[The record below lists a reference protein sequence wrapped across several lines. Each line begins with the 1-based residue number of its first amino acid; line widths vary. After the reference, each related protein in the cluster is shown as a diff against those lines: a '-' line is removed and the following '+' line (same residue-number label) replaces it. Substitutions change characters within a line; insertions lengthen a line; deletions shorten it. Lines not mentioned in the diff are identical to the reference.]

1 MLYHHISGKKRRQI
15 EELVQAG
22 NSNKTIAARLWRSQS
37 TIGREIR
44 RNTAYGGRGY
54 FSKRAQELALARRQ
68 NSKVPKI
75 SEKTWAKVF
84 ELYNLDLSPEQIASQ
99 VKISHE
105 SIYRRIYAEIKAGKL
120 DRKHLRYADRNA
132 MSFSIENRV
141 PFLTAYI
148 ANFAH
153 NLPSQL
159 LISDNGVTKFVLRE
173 CVKDLLPKE
182 IFCRKDKLGFPSTE
196 GL

>member
-120 DRKHLRYADRNA
+120 DRKHLRWCRKK
-132 MSFSIENRV
+132 R
-141 PFLTAYI
+141 
-148 ANFAH
+148 
-153 NLPSQL
+153 
-159 LISDNGVTKFVLRE
+159 RRR
-173 CVKDLLPKE
+173 LPKRPLGTS
-182 IFCRKDKLGFPSTE
+182 RKHRLKNAPISALERNSVTGKAIRSN
-196 GL
+196 

>member
-1 MLYHHISGKKRRQI
+1 MLYHHISEKERRQI

-22 NSNKTIAARLWRSQS
+22 NSNKTIAARLGRSCR

-105 SIYRRIYAEIKAGKL
+105 SIYRRIYAEIKAGKHPPRNINDYQHHPL
-120 DRKHLRYADRNA
+120 NSFRKLLCGNDCK
-132 MSFSIENRV
+132 FPVI
-141 PFLTAYI
+141 FWD
-148 ANFAH
+148 
-153 NLPSQL
+153 PS
-159 LISDNGVTKFVLRE
+159 VCRFVL
-173 CVKDLLPKE
+173 
-182 IFCRKDKLGFPSTE
+182 
-196 GL
+196 